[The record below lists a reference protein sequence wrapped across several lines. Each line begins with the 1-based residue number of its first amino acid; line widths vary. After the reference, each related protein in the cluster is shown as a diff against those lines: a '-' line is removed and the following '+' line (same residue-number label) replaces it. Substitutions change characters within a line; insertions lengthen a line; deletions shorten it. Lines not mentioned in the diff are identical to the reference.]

1 MSNKEKYND
10 VFKRVFLVDDSQ
22 LGDGFEFG
30 KVKEWDSVA
39 HMKLISELEDEFD
52 VMFDTD
58 DILHY
63 GSYDNG
69 IRILSKM
76 GIEM

>member
-10 VFKRVFLVDDSQ
+10 VFERVFLVDENQ
-22 LGDGFEFG
+22 LGENFVFG

-39 HMKLISELEDEFD
+39 HMKLISELEEEFD
-52 VMFDTD
+52 IMFDTD

-63 GSYDNG
+63 GSYANG
-69 IRILSKM
+69 IRILSKK
-76 GIEM
+76 GIEF

>member
-1 MSNKEKYND
+1 MSNKEKYDD
-10 VFKRVFLVDDSQ
+10 VFKRVFLVDDSK
-22 LGDGFEFG
+22 LGEGFEFG

-52 VMFDTD
+52 IMFDTD

-63 GSYDNG
+63 GSYSNG
-69 IRILSKM
+69 IAILRKM
-76 GIEM
+76 GIEI